1 MFGCIT
7 RAPVT
12 ARGCSAEG
20 LKAYFLKS
28 RVNSN
33 CTEEAKW
40 SPVRGYWFSQSTV
53 CFPLVT
59 LPLFS
64 SSDSNFILANA
75 QVSQG
80 FPIVYCSDG
89 FCELTG
95 FSRAEV
101 MQKSC
106 ACKFLYGPETS
117 ESIILGI
124 GDALEERKEFKDE
137 VMFYKTTGKREVDSL
152 RTCTSLQQFL
162 SRLRH
167 RWTEMKQWLVRWMHT
182 LFIGPFS
189 LNGD

>member
-1 MFGCIT
+1 MQ
-7 RAPVT
+7 
-12 ARGCSAEG
+12 
-20 LKAYFLKS
+20 
-28 RVNSN
+28 NHN
-33 CTEEAKW
+33 EEAQLSTQVTSVHPFVFFPFLTFPF
-40 SPVRGYWFSQSTV
+40 SP
-53 CFPLVT
+53 
-59 LPLFS
+59 

-117 ESIILGI
+117 ESIILSI

-137 VMFYKTTGKREVDSL
+137 VMFYKKTGEQEAD
-152 RTCTSLQQFL
+152 F
-162 SRLRH
+162 
-167 RWTEMKQWLVRWMHT
+167 
-182 LFIGPFS
+182 
-189 LNGD
+189 

>member
-1 MFGCIT
+1 MIEPFC
-7 RAPVT
+7 AAV
-12 ARGCSAEG
+12 
-20 LKAYFLKS
+20 FLQS
-28 RVNSN
+28 VFLS
-33 CTEEAKW
+33 
-40 SPVRGYWFSQSTV
+40 SPS
-53 CFPLVT
+53 L
-59 LPLFS
+59 LS

-117 ESIILGI
+117 EGIILSI

-137 VMFYKTTGKREVDSL
+137 VMFYKKTGE
-152 RTCTSLQQFL
+152 QEA
-162 SRLRH
+162 RL
-167 RWTEMKQWLVRWMHT
+167 
-182 LFIGPFS
+182 
-189 LNGD
+189 